1 MIQTPPTPG
10 SASAISSEED
20 GEEGGEGWTQYW
32 RMPEAAAWTMR
43 QLLLTAGLGTAREG
57 LA

>member
-10 SASAISSEED
+10 SASSEEED
-20 GEEGGEGWTQYW
+20 GDKEGEGWTQYW